1 MKGGVVNFA
10 QKRREQAGI
19 RSLGELRR
27 SGRVKKGSDP
37 ALYVNSTPEF
47 DCLVHK
53 WSRKEVLGVLG
64 DSGVGKSEVVLQ
76 LMKDVLISNEN
87 SCAVYVSLEMTDQEI
102 AKRWFDM
109 TGDDEDLAERLF
121 ILSRYDE
128 EGKSRES
135 ISMRWIKEQL
145 NVYKDAIGDVSCF
158 AIDHLHVIGE
168 NDPSTLNSIMVMVKE
183 MAVNLNALGIAMAQ
197 VNKSSGGKGEIPLD
211 ADSVLACSQFKYIAN
226 NIIQIHRPILRLEE
240 DAGISILG
248 WGYAKIREAH
258 KNDKVKRGQN
268 KLLAYDRELRMLRK
282 MTTEEYTIFK
292 LYYNTLLEM
301 KSAEERNKAFSYDLT
316 KKVIGKDGREIEIK
330 EIFSGDKAE
339 D

>member
-1 MKGGVVNFA
+1 MTSSFA
-10 QKRREQAGI
+10 QKRLNQAGI
-19 RSLGELRR
+19 KSLGALRR
-27 SGRVKKGSDP
+27 SGKVKRGSDP
-37 ALYVNSTPEF
+37 DLFVHSTPEF
-47 DCLVHK
+47 DCLEHK
-53 WSRKEVLGVLG
+53 WSRKEVLGIIG

-76 LMKDVLISNEN
+76 LIKDMLISNPT

-109 TGDDEDLAERLF
+109 TGDDEELADRLY

-128 EGKSRES
+128 NGKSREN
-135 ISMRWIKEQL
+135 IGMKWIKNQL
-145 NVYKDAIGDVSCF
+145 EIYKDAIGDVVTF
-158 AIDHLHVIGE
+158 AIDHIHVLGE
-168 NDPSTLNSIMVMVKE
+168 NDPSTLNSIMISVKE

-240 DAGISILG
+240 DAKLSILG
-248 WGYAKIREAH
+248 WGYAKVREAH

-268 KLLAYDRELRMLRK
+268 KLLAYDRDLRMLRK
-282 MTTEEYTIFK
+282 MNTEEFTIFK
-292 LYYNTLLEM
+292 LYYNSLLEM
-301 KSAEERNKAFSYDLT
+301 KSAEERNKAYSYDIT
-316 KKVIGKDGREIEIK
+316 KKVKGKNGEDIEIK
-330 EIFSGDKAE
+330 EIFSGDRAE

>member
-1 MKGGVVNFA
+1 LDFS
-10 QKRREQAGI
+10 QKRRSQAGI

-27 SGRVKKGSDP
+27 KGKVKRGSDP
-37 ALYVNSTPEF
+37 DLFVHGTPEF

-53 WSRKEVLGVLG
+53 WSRKEVLGVIG

-76 LMKDVLISNEN
+76 IMKDILISNPE
-87 SCAVYVSLEMTDQEI
+87 SCGVYVSLEMTDQEI

-109 TGDDEDLAERLF
+109 TGDDEDLADRLF

-128 EGKSRES
+128 DGKSREG
-135 ISMRWIKEQL
+135 ISMRWIKENL
-145 NVYKDAIGDVSCF
+145 NIYKDAIGDVSVF
-158 AIDHLHVIGE
+158 TIDHLHVIGE
-168 NDPSTLNSIMVMVKE
+168 NDPSTLNSIMVQTKE
-183 MAVNLNALGIAMAQ
+183 MAVNLNALGIPMAQ
-197 VNKSSGGKGEIPLD
+197 VNKSAGGKGEIPLD

-240 DAGISILG
+240 DAKLSVLG
-248 WGYAKIREAH
+248 WGYAKVREAH

-268 KLLAYDRELRMLRK
+268 KLLAYDRDLRMLRK
-282 MTTEEYTIFK
+282 MTTEEYTVFK

-316 KKVIGKDGREIEIK
+316 KEVKGKDGKVVQIK

>member
-1 MKGGVVNFA
+1 MNFA

-27 SGRVKKGSDP
+27 KGKVKRGSDP
-37 ALYVNSTPEF
+37 DLFVHGTPEF

-53 WSRKEVLGVLG
+53 WSRKEVLGVIG

-76 LMKDVLISNEN
+76 IIKDILISNPE
-87 SCAVYVSLEMTDQEI
+87 SCGVYVSLEMTDQEI

-109 TGDDEDLAERLF
+109 TGDDEDLADRLF

-128 EGKSRES
+128 DGKSREG

-145 NVYKDAIGDVSCF
+145 NIYKDAIGDVSVF
-158 AIDHLHVIGE
+158 TIDHIHVIGE
-168 NDPSTLNSIMVMVKE
+168 NDPSTLNSIMVQTKE
-183 MAVNLNALGIAMAQ
+183 MAVNLNALGIPMAQ
-197 VNKSSGGKGEIPLD
+197 VNKSAGGKGEIPLD

-240 DAGISILG
+240 DAKVSVLG
-248 WGYAKIREAH
+248 WGYAKVREAH
-258 KNDKVKRGQN
+258 KDDKVKRGQN
-268 KLLAYDRELRMLRK
+268 KLLAYDRDLRMLRK
-282 MTTEEYTIFK
+282 MNTEEYTVFK

-301 KSAEERNKAFSYDLT
+301 KSSEERNKAYSYDLT
-316 KKVIGKDGREIEIK
+316 KKVVGKDGKEVEIK

>member
-1 MKGGVVNFA
+1 MNFA
-10 QKRREQAGI
+10 EKRRSQAGI

-27 SGRVKKGSDP
+27 KGKVKRGSDP
-37 ALYVNSTPEF
+37 DLFVHGTPEF

-53 WSRKEVLGVLG
+53 WSRKEVLGVIG

-76 LMKDVLISNEN
+76 IMKDILISNPD
-87 SCAVYVSLEMTDQEI
+87 SCGVYVSLEMTDQEI

-109 TGDDEDLAERLF
+109 TGDDEDLADRLF

-128 EGKSRES
+128 EGKSREG
-135 ISMRWIKEQL
+135 ISMRWIKENL
-145 NVYKDAIGDVSCF
+145 NIYKDAIGDVSCF
-158 AIDHLHVIGE
+158 CIDHIHVIGE
-168 NDPSTLNSIMVMVKE
+168 NDPSTLNSIMIQTKE
-183 MAVNLNALGIAMAQ
+183 MAVNLNALAIPMAQ
-197 VNKSSGGKGEIPLD
+197 VNKSAGGKGEIPLD

-240 DAGISILG
+240 DAKLSVLG
-248 WGYAKIREAH
+248 WGYAKVREAH
-258 KNDKVKRGQN
+258 KNDEVKRGQN
-268 KLLAYDRELRMLRK
+268 KLLAYDRDLRMLRK
-282 MTTEEYTIFK
+282 MTTEEYTVFK

-316 KKVIGKDGREIEIK
+316 KEVKGKDGKVVQIK

>member
-1 MKGGVVNFA
+1 MNFA
-10 QKRREQAGI
+10 EKRRAQAGI

-27 SGRVKKGSDP
+27 KGKVKRGSDP
-37 ALYVNSTPEF
+37 DLFVHGTPEF

-53 WSRKEVLGVLG
+53 WSRKEVLGVIG

-76 LMKDVLISNEN
+76 MIKDILISNPE
-87 SCAVYVSLEMTDQEI
+87 SCGVYVSLEMTDQEI

-109 TGDDEDLAERLF
+109 TGDDEDLADRLF

-128 EGKSRES
+128 EGKSREG

-145 NVYKDAIGDVSCF
+145 NIYKDAIGDVSVF
-158 AIDHLHVIGE
+158 TIDHIHVIGE
-168 NDPSTLNSIMVMVKE
+168 NDPSTLNSIMVQTKE
-183 MAVNLNALGIAMAQ
+183 MAVNLNALGIPMAQ
-197 VNKSSGGKGEIPLD
+197 VNKSAGGKGEIPLD

-240 DAGISILG
+240 DAKLSILG
-248 WGYAKIREAH
+248 WGYAKVREAH
-258 KNDKVKRGQN
+258 KNDQVKRGQN
-268 KLLAYDRELRMLRK
+268 KLLAYDRDLRMLRK
-282 MTTEEYTIFK
+282 MTTEEYTVFK

-316 KKVIGKDGREIEIK
+316 KKIVGKDGKEVEIK

>member
-1 MKGGVVNFA
+1 MNFA
-10 QKRREQAGI
+10 NKRREQAGI

-27 SGRVKKGSDP
+27 RGKVKRGSDP
-37 ALYVNSTPEF
+37 DLFVHGTPEF

-53 WSRKEVLGVLG
+53 WSRKEVLGVEG

-76 LMKDVLISNEN
+76 IMKDILISNPE
-87 SCAVYVSLEMTDQEI
+87 SCGVYVSLEMTDQEI

-109 TGDDEDLAERLF
+109 TSDDEELADRLF

-128 EGKSRES
+128 EGKSRDG
-135 ISMRWIKEQL
+135 INMKWIKNQL
-145 NVYKDAIGDVSCF
+145 NIYKDAIGDVSVF
-158 AIDHLHVIGE
+158 ALDHIHVVGE
-168 NDPSTLNSIMVMVKE
+168 NDPSTLNSIMVMLKE
-183 MAVNLNALGIAMAQ
+183 MAVNLNSLGIAMAQ

-211 ADSVLACSQFKYIAN
+211 ADAVLACSQFKYICN

-248 WGYAKIREAH
+248 WGYAKVREAH

-268 KLLAYDRELRMLRK
+268 KLLAYDKELRMLRK
-282 MTTEEYTIFK
+282 MTTAEYTTFK

-301 KSAEERNKAFSYDLT
+301 KSAEEKNKSFSYDLT
-316 KKVIGKDGREIEIK
+316 KEIQGKDGKMVQIK
-330 EIFSGDKAE
+330 EIFSGDVE
-339 D
+339 

>member
-1 MKGGVVNFA
+1 LNFA
-10 QKRREQAGI
+10 EKRRAQAGI

-27 SGRVKKGSDP
+27 KGKVKRGSDP
-37 ALYVNSTPEF
+37 DLFVHGTPEF

-53 WSRKEVLGVLG
+53 WSRKEVLGVIG

-76 LMKDVLISNEN
+76 MIKDILISNPE
-87 SCAVYVSLEMTDQEI
+87 SCGVYVSLEMTDQEI

-109 TGDDEDLAERLF
+109 TGDDEDLADRLF

-128 EGKSRES
+128 EGKSREG

-145 NVYKDAIGDVSCF
+145 NIYKDAIGDVSVF
-158 AIDHLHVIGE
+158 TIDHIHVIGE
-168 NDPSTLNSIMVMVKE
+168 NDPSTLNSIMVQTKE
-183 MAVNLNALGIAMAQ
+183 MAVNLNALGIPMAQ
-197 VNKSSGGKGEIPLD
+197 VNKSAGGKGEIPLD

-240 DAGISILG
+240 DAKLSILG
-248 WGYAKIREAH
+248 WGYAKVREAH
-258 KNDKVKRGQN
+258 KNDQVKRGQN
-268 KLLAYDRELRMLRK
+268 KLLAYDRDLRMLRK
-282 MTTEEYTIFK
+282 MTTEEYTVFK

-316 KKVIGKDGREIEIK
+316 KKIVGKDGKEVEIK

>member
-1 MKGGVVNFA
+1 MNFA
-10 QKRREQAGI
+10 EKRRTQAGI

-27 SGRVKKGSDP
+27 KGKVKRGSDP
-37 ALYVNSTPEF
+37 DLFVHGTPEF

-53 WSRKEVLGVLG
+53 WSRKEVLGIIG

-76 LMKDVLISNEN
+76 IMKDILISNPE
-87 SCAVYVSLEMTDQEI
+87 SCGVYVSLEMTDQEI

-109 TGDDEDLAERLF
+109 TGDDEDLADRLF

-128 EGKSRES
+128 EGKSREG

-145 NVYKDAIGDVSCF
+145 NIYKDAIGDVSVF
-158 AIDHLHVIGE
+158 TIDHIHVIGE
-168 NDPSTLNSIMVMVKE
+168 NDPSTLNSIMVQTKE
-183 MAVNLNALGIAMAQ
+183 MAVNLNALGIPMAQ
-197 VNKSSGGKGEIPLD
+197 VNKSAGGKGEIPLD

-240 DAGISILG
+240 DAKLSVLG
-248 WGYAKIREAH
+248 WGYAKVREAH
-258 KNDKVKRGQN
+258 KNDEVKRGQN
-268 KLLAYDRELRMLRK
+268 KLLAYDRDLRMLRK
-282 MTTEEYTIFK
+282 MTTEEYTVFK

-316 KKVIGKDGREIEIK
+316 KEVKGKDGKVVQIK

>member
-1 MKGGVVNFA
+1 MNFA
-10 QKRREQAGI
+10 EKRRTQAGI

-27 SGRVKKGSDP
+27 KGKVKRGSDP
-37 ALYVNSTPEF
+37 DLFVHGTPEF

-53 WSRKEVLGVLG
+53 WSRKEVLGIIG

-76 LMKDVLISNEN
+76 IMKDILISNPE
-87 SCAVYVSLEMTDQEI
+87 SCGVYVSLEMTDQEI

-109 TGDDEDLAERLF
+109 TGDDEDLADRLF

-128 EGKSRES
+128 EGKSREG

-145 NVYKDAIGDVSCF
+145 NIYKDAIGDVSCF
-158 AIDHLHVIGE
+158 CIDHIHVIGE
-168 NDPSTLNSIMVMVKE
+168 NDPSTLNSIMIQTKE
-183 MAVNLNALGIAMAQ
+183 MAVNLNALAIPMAQ
-197 VNKSSGGKGEIPLD
+197 VNKSAGGKGEIPLD

-240 DAGISILG
+240 DAKLSILG
-248 WGYAKIREAH
+248 WGYAKVREAN

-268 KLLAYDRELRMLRK
+268 KLLAYDRDLRMLRK
-282 MTTEEYTIFK
+282 MTTEEYTVFK

-316 KKVIGKDGREIEIK
+316 KKVVGKDGKEVEIK
-330 EIFSGDKAE
+330 EIFSGDRAE

>member
-1 MKGGVVNFA
+1 MTNSFA
-10 QKRREQAGI
+10 QKRLKQAGI
-19 RSLGELRR
+19 RSLGALRR
-27 SGRVKKGSDP
+27 SGKVKRGSDP
-37 ALYVNSTPEF
+37 ELFVYATPEF
-47 DCLVHK
+47 DCLEHK
-53 WSRKEVLGVLG
+53 WSRKEVLGVIG

-76 LMKDVLISNEN
+76 LIKDMLISNPT

-109 TGDDEDLAERLF
+109 TGDDEELADRLY

-128 EGKSRES
+128 NGKSREN
-135 ISMRWIKEQL
+135 IGMKWIKNQL
-145 NVYKDAIGDVSCF
+145 EIYKDAIGDVVTF
-158 AIDHLHVIGE
+158 ALDHIHVLGE
-168 NDPSTLNSIMVMVKE
+168 NDPSTLNSIMISVKE

-211 ADSVLACSQFKYIAN
+211 ADAVLACSQFKYIAN

-240 DAGISILG
+240 DAKLSILG
-248 WGYAKIREAH
+248 WGYAKVREAH

-268 KLLAYDRELRMLRK
+268 KLLAYDRDLRMLRK
-282 MTTEEYTIFK
+282 MTTAEFTIFK

-301 KSAEERNKAFSYDLT
+301 KSAEERNKAYSYDIT
-316 KKVIGKDGREIEIK
+316 KKVKGKNGEDIEIK
-330 EIFSGDKAE
+330 EIFSGDRAE

>member
-1 MKGGVVNFA
+1 MNFA

-27 SGRVKKGSDP
+27 KGKVKRGSDP
-37 ALYVNSTPEF
+37 DLFVHGTPEF

-53 WSRKEVLGVLG
+53 WSRKEVLGVIG

-76 LMKDVLISNEN
+76 IIKDILISNPE
-87 SCAVYVSLEMTDQEI
+87 SCGVYVSLEMTDQEI

-109 TGDDEDLAERLF
+109 TGDDEDLADRLF

-128 EGKSRES
+128 EGKSREG
-135 ISMRWIKEQL
+135 ISMRWIKENL
-145 NVYKDAIGDVSCF
+145 NIYKDAIGDISCF
-158 AIDHLHVIGE
+158 ALDHLHVLGE
-168 NDPSTLNSIMVMVKE
+168 NDPSTLNSIMITVKE
-183 MAVNLNALGIAMAQ
+183 ISVNLNCLGIAMAQ

-240 DAGISILG
+240 DAKLSILG
-248 WGYAKIREAH
+248 WGYAKVREAN

-268 KLLAYDRELRMLRK
+268 KLLAYDRDLRMLRK
-282 MTTEEYTIFK
+282 MTTEEYTVFK

-316 KKVIGKDGREIEIK
+316 KEVKGKDGKVVQIK